1 MKSITQQRL
10 AELANVS
17 VSTVSKAFANS
28 NEISEKTRNRI
39 FELAKEYGCFAK
51 YYSGTPTTK
60 VIAVI
65 ANEIKENVYTK
76 GLKHLDKI
84 IRQDGNVMLVA
95 YSNYSQQTRQY
106 LMDYFTT
113 YAKVDGLIVFS
124 SLKELTVSNLDIP
137 IVAFSS
143 KSSAQN
149 KQIAD
154 RIVWD
159 MNTITDRAISYLM
172 QNGHTDI
179 AYVGEFLS
187 KSKREIFK
195 TVMQKHNLPVP
206 DEFVRTSRLR
216 LEEAG
221 YSEMKE
227 LLSLPKRPTA
237 IFCAYDTIA
246 HGVISCIKDS
256 GFSVPD
262 DFSVISMDNIDTS
275 AMGYNLTT
283 FQKVDISFYDM
294 AYELLL
300 KRMDNPYIPKQTI
313 MASPRFVERG
323 SVRNLREL

>member
-1 MKSITQQRL
+1 MKSITQQQL
-10 AELANVS
+10 AALANVS

-28 NEISEKTRNRI
+28 SEISEKTKNKI
-39 FELAKEYGCFAK
+39 FDLAKEYGCFAK

-60 VIAVI
+60 IIAVI

-76 GLKHLDKI
+76 GLRHLDKR

-95 YSNYSQQTRQY
+95 YSNYSQQTKQY
-106 LMDYFTT
+106 LMEYFTT
-113 YAKVDGLIVFS
+113 YAKVDGLIIFS
-124 SLKELTVSNLDIP
+124 SLENLTVTNLDIP
-137 IVAFSS
+137 IVEFSS
-143 KSSAQN
+143 GIDSQTR
-149 KQIAD
+149 QISD
-154 RIVWD
+154 RIIWD
-159 MNTITDRAISYLM
+159 MNTIINNAICYLR

-195 TVMQKHNLPVP
+195 TVMQEHNLPVP
-206 DEFVRTSRLR
+206 EEFVRTSRLR

-246 HGVISCIKDS
+246 HGVITCIKDS
-256 GFSVPD
+256 GFSVPG

-275 AMGYNLTT
+275 AIGYNLTT
-283 FQKVDISFYDM
+283 FQKLDVSFFDM
-294 AYELLL
+294 AYELIL
-300 KRMDNPYIPKQTI
+300 KRKDNPYLPPRTI
-313 MASPRFVERG
+313 IATPHFVERG
-323 SVRNLREL
+323 SVRNLNAY